1 MKENAPISEIK
12 ETLKSN
18 LDVHNTKVTFH
29 QVWNK
34 AQDKRENKR
43 ARITIALGVFALLFL
58 TFLMINKPSFI
69 NLFNDSSDISTV
81 YEMDRTVQNST
92 IAYLLMNG
100 NEYLLQGH
108 VETNKFTIKEQIGVV
123 KKAIRGGAV
132 LKDNFSSNI
141 LNVGDKIYS
150 TNENTKVL
158 IVEQKDGTKL
168 KFLEK

>member
-12 ETLKSN
+12 ETLKNN
-18 LDVHNTKVTFH
+18 LDVHNTTVTFH

-34 AQDKRENKR
+34 AHDKRENKR
-43 ARITIALGVFALLFL
+43 TRITIALGVFVLLFL
-58 TFLMINKPSFI
+58 TFSMINKLSFK
-69 NLFNDSSDISTV
+69 NLFNDSSDSSSV
-81 YEMDRTVQNST
+81 HEMADTVQNST
-92 IAYLLMNG
+92 MAYLLMNG
-100 NEYLLQGH
+100 NEYVFQGH
-108 VETNKFTIKEQIGVV
+108 VETNKFTIKEQLGVV
-123 KKAIRGGAV
+123 QKAIRGEAV

-158 IVEQKDGTKL
+158 IVEQMDGTKL